1 MINNEVTRHIKTHTE
16 RSSEDQAAVH
26 FLENHL
32 KSDGRI
38 NLDFAA
44 VDKWPNTDGRF
55 EFVSNPDISRRPEQ
69 DFVVQ
74 IKGTHYYE
82 ERDGKMVYQLKSLAF
97 PAFIYQNVSLDPGI
111 LFLVTDPDERGEER
125 VFWKYMSAEY
135 VHSIDYSK
143 DSCTVKFDL
152 EDEIKYT
159 DESID
164 QFCKKLEEIA
174 EHHSF
179 AAHLDQRGYSQKEI
193 QNIMEECSNRIS
205 ECIDRSETYNETR
218 DDLSKNML
226 RILKELCV
234 AALLMNALSS
244 RGEEVSV
251 QLAWESALLDIE
263 TKYLAN
269 FYKGLDYIGYRTP
282 EIGQS
287 ERLMLKYYDFMWKIR
302 EMAKQKF
309 GMEILGNLEKFPLC
323 INELD
328 QEYYEMI
335 AEAVESAEIIH
346 PLVNVTRFYVHKK
359 TAFYV
364 GKERYFELTL
374 QLASI
379 YATKFNRITVYTK
392 LDISTNYSV
401 QIAYSETTIK
411 LWGVESKIKVVT
423 DWKVSIEPSCLN
435 KMGKILKR
443 SLRISSKYGEYDA
456 LMRFLTITGI
466 NLLDLIDLKEIDFNK
481 VITEIYKDANTK
493 HFKEILQELRE
504 NYSAD
509 STVKGRN
516 VVRYLLFHLREE
528 LIESVAVNRYSKC
541 LSDNLGISSGC
552 YPFESNPYISNLP
565 DSNSSD
571 KSRRDSIIRIGNRN
585 DLDRAFPYLKVQ
597 DETMRTGEIYFEKD
611 TLVTDEEIKSFNDS
625 LDSWERRQGK
635 SLVQKDGYVYIDFYE
650 QTTLHILQYLMK
662 LSKCANRE
670 QRIINQR
677 FLKENEDLIKDA
689 VKEQALK
696 NAFVKSKVLLI
707 YGAAGTGKTT
717 LMNYI
722 SNMLTGG
729 RKLFLAK
736 THTALENLKRRIE
749 DQENVE
755 FRSTKSFVESGRVGR
770 YDAVFVDECSVIDN
784 RTMEKIVN
792 KIKGNSLLILAG
804 DIHQIEAIEFG
815 NWFYYAKNM
824 IVTKGANVELSN
836 TWRTDDPK
844 LIGLWNEVREH
855 KPLITERMAIDGP
868 FSEKIGAD
876 LLKEDEY
883 KDHVVLC
890 LNYDGKFGLNNMN
903 NYFQCANN
911 KGEPVVWDEWTYKK
925 GDPVLFNDS
934 KRFPILYNNLKGWIA
949 EIEKTKKEIQFTI
962 DIDLMLT
969 EKECKENGIEYIG
982 ENGKYTRIR
991 FSVFKYDNNVPDD
1004 KEDKIDEMRMK
1015 AVVPFQLAYA
1025 VSIHK
1030 AQGLEYDSVKIVIPD
1045 SNSERVTH
1053 GVFYTAITRAKK
1065 KLKIYWSAET
1075 MQSIVDE
1082 FSNDEMGNRSLEI
1095 IKKEL
1100 S

>member
-335 AEAVESAEIIH
+335 AEAIESAEIIH

-466 NLLDLIDLKEIDFNK
+466 NLLDLIDLKEINFNK

-552 YPFESNPYISNLP
+552 YPFESNPYISN
-565 DSNSSD
+565 
-571 KSRRDSIIRIGNRN
+571 
-585 DLDRAFPYLKVQ
+585 
-597 DETMRTGEIYFEKD
+597 
-611 TLVTDEEIKSFNDS
+611 
-625 LDSWERRQGK
+625 
-635 SLVQKDGYVYIDFYE
+635 
-650 QTTLHILQYLMK
+650 
-662 LSKCANRE
+662 
-670 QRIINQR
+670 
-677 FLKENEDLIKDA
+677 
-689 VKEQALK
+689 
-696 NAFVKSKVLLI
+696 
-707 YGAAGTGKTT
+707 
-717 LMNYI
+717 
-722 SNMLTGG
+722 
-729 RKLFLAK
+729 
-736 THTALENLKRRIE
+736 
-749 DQENVE
+749 
-755 FRSTKSFVESGRVGR
+755 
-770 YDAVFVDECSVIDN
+770 
-784 RTMEKIVN
+784 
-792 KIKGNSLLILAG
+792 
-804 DIHQIEAIEFG
+804 
-815 NWFYYAKNM
+815 
-824 IVTKGANVELSN
+824 
-836 TWRTDDPK
+836 
-844 LIGLWNEVREH
+844 
-855 KPLITERMAIDGP
+855 
-868 FSEKIGAD
+868 
-876 LLKEDEY
+876 
-883 KDHVVLC
+883 
-890 LNYDGKFGLNNMN
+890 LNNMN

-1095 IKKEL
+1095 IKKKL